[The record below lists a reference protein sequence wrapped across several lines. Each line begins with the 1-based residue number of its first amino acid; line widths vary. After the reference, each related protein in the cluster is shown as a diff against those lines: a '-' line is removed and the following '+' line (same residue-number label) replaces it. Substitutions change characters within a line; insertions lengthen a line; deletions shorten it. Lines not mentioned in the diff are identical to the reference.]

1 MESVRSRFALN
12 RRSIITMGLAA
23 GFGVLGVVLAH
34 HPMIFSGFRRIQADL
49 GDSRLINYLLEHGY
63 LSAQRDPEHLEFWS
77 PPSSTRSRMSRR
89 TRTCS

>member
-12 RRSIITMGLAA
+12 RRSIITIGLAA

-49 GDSRLINYLLEHGY
+49 GDSRLIHYLLEERY
-63 LSAQRDPEHLEFWS
+63 LSAQVHL
-77 PPSSTRSRMSRR
+77 
-89 TRTCS
+89 